1 MTVVRFIG
9 DCHGKFER
17 YKKLIK
23 DQKHTRQVGDF
34 GVGFFTHD
42 PSFDMVIPTSNPPY
56 EHIMRGDHKFIR
68 GNHDNPNVCARQKYY
83 IPDGTIE
90 VFDGVKIMYI
100 GGAKSVDR
108 EWRTE
113 GFDWWADEELS
124 HFKLQCFTDL
134 YEVEKPDVMVTHDVP
149 EEVAKLIETLSGRRK
164 LDMPSITRQALDS
177 MLWMH
182 KPKHW
187 FHGHWHYAYDYEYKG
202 TMFHGLA
209 ELGVYDLDMETVK

>member
-1 MTVVRFIG
+1 MTTIRFIG
-9 DCHGKFER
+9 DTHGKWER
-17 YKKLIK
+17 LKPIIKGAKQSIICGDVGIGFYKS
-23 DQKHTRQVGDF
+23 F
-34 GVGFFTHD
+34 GGERVAC
-42 PSFDMVIPTSNPPY
+42 SNPSY
-56 EHIMRGDHKFIR
+56 DDFMKYNVRVIR

-90 VFDGVKIMYI
+90 VIDGVKIMYI

-108 EWRTE
+108 HWRTE

-124 HFKLQCFTDL
+124 HSKLQEFTDL
-134 YEVEKPDVMVTHDVP
+134 YEAEKPDVMVTHDVP

-164 LDMPSITRQALDS
+164 LDIPSITRQALDS
-177 MLWMH
+177 MFWMH
-182 KPKHW
+182 QPKLW
-187 FHGHWHYAYDYEYKG
+187 VHGHWHFSYDYEYKG